1 MSRTIASRLRVFR
14 EVTYLDARMR
24 RDTAS
29 AVTDVGAGP
38 PILLV
43 HGQPGSRADWSPL
56 IRLLAGDHRVIA
68 VDRPGYGANPEDA
81 VGLVE
86 NALRLGVLLEQRS
99 ALGATV
105 VGHSLG
111 AGIALAMAERS
122 LGVGALVLVGAA
134 GVQGTVGKLDHVLA
148 LPLAGSLAITSVH
161 AAAHLLGRL
170 AVNPGIVAID
180 GWGRRAGP
188 SFVHEQRALLRE
200 HGVLE
205 SALGRIR
212 VPTTVV
218 VGGRDRVVSAR
229 AQRALAGRIPGARLV
244 ELPDAG
250 HLIPHR
256 RPHELAAIVRTA
268 TTQR

>member
-1 MSRTIASRLRVFR
+1 
-14 EVTYLDARMR
+14 MR

-43 HGQPGSRADWSPL
+43 HGQPGSRADWSTL
-56 IRLLAGDHRVIA
+56 IPVLATDHRVIA
-68 VDRPGYGANPEDA
+68 VDRPGYGASSEDA

-122 LGVGALVLVGAA
+122 LGVGALVLVGTA

-148 LPLAGSLAITSVH
+148 LPLAGSVAITGVH
-161 AAAHLLGRL
+161 AAAHLLRRL
-170 AVNPGIVAID
+170 AVSPGLVAID
-180 GWGRRAGP
+180 GWGPRAGP
-188 SFVHEQRALLRE
+188 SFAREQRALLRE
-200 HGVLE
+200 HAVLE

-218 VGGRDRVVSAR
+218 VGGRDRVVSAE
-229 AQRALAGRIPGARLV
+229 AQRALAGRIPAARLV
-244 ELPDAG
+244 ELADAG

-256 RPHELAAIVRTA
+256 RAPELAAIVREVTA
-268 TTQR
+268 RE

>member
-1 MSRTIASRLRVFR
+1 MFR
-14 EVTYLDARMR
+14 QVTYLAATMR

-43 HGQPGSRADWSPL
+43 HGQPGSRADWSLL
-56 IRLLAGDHRVIA
+56 IPLLATDHRVIA
-68 VDRPGYGANPEDA
+68 IDRPGYGASTEPA

-86 NALRLGVLLEQRS
+86 NAFRLGELLEQRS

-122 LGVGALVLVGAA
+122 LGVGALVLVGTA
-134 GVQGTVGKLDHVLA
+134 GVQGTVGTLDHLLA
-148 LPLAGSLAITSVH
+148 LPLAGSLGISGVH
-161 AAAHLLGRL
+161 AANRLLRRVRL
-170 AVNPGIVAID
+170 SPVIEAVD
-180 GWGRRAGP
+180 GWGARAGAA
-188 SFVHEQRALLRE
+188 FAREQRALLRE
-200 HGVLE
+200 QAVLE

-218 VGGRDRVVSAR
+218 VGGRDRIVSPT

-244 ELPDAG
+244 ELADAG

-256 RPHELAAIVRTA
+256 RAPELAAIVREA
-268 TTQR
+268 TPPA

>member
-1 MSRTIASRLRVFR
+1 MGR
-14 EVTYLDARMR
+14 DA
-24 RDTAS
+24 THV
-29 AVTDVGAGP
+29 VTDLGTGP

-43 HGQPGSRADWSPL
+43 HGQPGSRADWSLL
-56 IRLLAGDHRVIA
+56 IPLLAAHHRVIA
-68 VDRPGYGANPEDA
+68 VDRPGYGASAESA
-81 VGLVE
+81 IGLVD
-86 NALRLGVLLEQRS
+86 NALRLGELLDERS

-148 LPLAGSLAITSVH
+148 LPLAGSLGVSGVRTATRALRRYRENHVI
-161 AAAHLLGRL
+161 A
-170 AVNPGIVAID
+170 AID
-180 GWGRRAGP
+180 GWGRNAGP
-188 SFVHEQRALLRE
+188 SFAREQRALLRE
-200 HGVLE
+200 QAVLE
-205 SALGRIR
+205 SALGRVR

-218 VGGRDRVVSAR
+218 VGGRDRVVSPR
-229 AQRALAGRIPGARLV
+229 AQRSLAERIPHARLI

-256 RPHELAAIVRTA
+256 RASQLAAIVRA
-268 TTQR
+268 AASG